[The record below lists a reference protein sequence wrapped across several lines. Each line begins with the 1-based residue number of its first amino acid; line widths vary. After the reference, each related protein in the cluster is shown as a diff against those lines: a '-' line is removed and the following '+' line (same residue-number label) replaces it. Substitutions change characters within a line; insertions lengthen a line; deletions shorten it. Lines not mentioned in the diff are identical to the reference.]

1 MLALHGA
8 PQVLGAGEEA
18 PAGCAVNVVD
28 EATSV
33 ALGLK
38 GVLDPAKEIDKLQD
52 KQVSFLRTL

>member
-1 MLALHGA
+1 MLPAGA
-8 PQVLGAGEEA
+8 EA

-38 GVLDPAKEIDKLQD
+38 GFLDPAKEIDKLQD
-52 KQVSFLRTL
+52 KQVGVGSARG